1 MGETPTNRSHQPAFS
16 PQMTARRQSVPHSL
30 SAPSHLTS
38 FQPSSDPVL
47 LEILTKLELV
57 MEQQKVILLQLQSQS
72 RVAEQPDVSGFP
84 LCTLEDLRQVETKI
98 SVDTDFKEKLVTYF
112 SLVGGLTIK
121 ETVWR
126 VLGKMVSNTL
136 AKTINWR
143 GVNGKIGFESLGL
156 KDVVSKSVRR
166 NSVTANASD
175 GETERFIKRWLQ
187 LASDRDG
194 GRRERA
200 LRQAAPEP

>member
-1 MGETPTNRSHQPAFS
+1 MGETPTYRSHQPAFS

-30 SAPSHLTS
+30 SAPSLMTS
-38 FQPSSDPVL
+38 FQPKSDPIL
-47 LEILTKLELV
+47 REILTQLEIIK
-57 MEQQKVILLQLQSQS
+57 EQQKVILLQLQSQS
-72 RVAEQPDVSGFP
+72 RIAELPDVSGFP
-84 LCTLEDLRQVETKI
+84 LCTLEDLRQ
-98 SVDTDFKEKLVTYF
+98 VTYF

-143 GVNGKIGFESLGL
+143 GVNGKTGFESLGL

-166 NSVTANASD
+166 NRVVSLTS
-175 GETERFIKRWLQ
+175 R
-187 LASDRDG
+187 S
-194 GRRERA
+194 
-200 LRQAAPEP
+200 P